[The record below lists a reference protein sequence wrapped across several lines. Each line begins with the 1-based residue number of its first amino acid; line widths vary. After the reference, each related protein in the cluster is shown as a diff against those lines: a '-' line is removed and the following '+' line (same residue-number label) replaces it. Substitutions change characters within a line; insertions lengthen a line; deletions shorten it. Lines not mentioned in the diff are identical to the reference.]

1 MSLKSFRLKDHLIYI
16 SQKELKW
23 HHAIWT
29 NVATPLKEA
38 LKLIPLNEILIKRSK
53 ILKQATLSFNN
64 VGKYSIS
71 HHNYNMMFYR
81 DLF

>member
-53 ILKQATLSFNN
+53 ILKQATLSFYN
-64 VGKYSIS
+64 VGKYSIT
-71 HHNYNMMFYR
+71 HHNYNKMFYR
-81 DLF
+81 VLF